1 MHGIINDEFCVEC
14 IIMILVTFFILK
26 LIVLVLSVKK
36 NVISI
41 THMQISNSQEQ
52 IEKNYLDIYSNVD
65 FSIPQSENFQ
75 ITIFSLY
82 SSMQIAW
89 GTRIVHE
96 CRYVPG
102 TLAQKHEGNGLIRR
116 QRQRCENNITI
127 YCKEIGWKNVDWIH
141 LVQNM
146 ISGRN
151 LGTW

>member
-82 SSMQIAW
+82 SSMQIA
-89 GTRIVHE
+89 
-96 CRYVPG
+96 
-102 TLAQKHEGNGLIRR
+102 
-116 QRQRCENNITI
+116 
-127 YCKEIGWKNVDWIH
+127 
-141 LVQNM
+141 
-146 ISGRN
+146 
-151 LGTW
+151 